1 MVANCELARM
11 LLISDAELEYGQG
24 QVFGR
29 WRFVLE
35 DLDRKTRFE
44 ATDWEPDMDLDRLQL
59 LTVIRG
65 LEELDQPSHVTVIT
79 TGKSVVHGVQFGL
92 AQWRDNQWM
101 WERFGE
107 MVPITDGDLWQRFDR
122 ANRIH
127 RIQCQLAT
135 AAAAGPLLQV
145 LPTLQP
151 AAIWGEAPRGMD
163 APRGIRERAG
173 KLARRLARIA
183 ASIAPV

>member
-1 MVANCELARM
+1 MVARCDLARM
-11 LLISDAELEYGQG
+11 LLISDAELEYSQG

-44 ATDWEPDMDLDRLQL
+44 ATDWEPDIELDRLQL

-65 LEELDQPSHVTVIT
+65 LEELDQPSHVTVVT
-79 TGKSVVHGVQFGL
+79 TGKSFVHGVQFGL
-92 AQWRDNQWM
+92 AQWRDNDWM

-107 MVPITDGDLWQRFDR
+107 MVPITDGDLWRRFER

-127 RIQCQLAT
+127 RIQCQAATATAT
-135 AAAAGPLLQV
+135 AALLPV
-145 LPTLQP
+145 QP
-151 AAIWGEAPRGMD
+151 AWTPADHGGVAPHGTD
-163 APRGIRERAG
+163 APWGIRERASRW
-173 KLARRLARIA
+173 ARRLARVA

>member
-11 LLISDAELEYGQG
+11 LLISNAELEYGQG

-29 WRFVLE
+29 WRFILE
-35 DLDRKTRFE
+35 DLDRRTRFE
-44 ATDWEPDMDLDRLQL
+44 ATDWEPDIELDRLHL

-65 LEELDQPSHVTVIT
+65 LEELDQPSQVTVLT
-79 TGKSVVHGVQFGL
+79 TGKSLVHGVQFGL
-92 AQWRDNQWM
+92 TQWRENGWM

-107 MVPITDGDLWQRFDR
+107 MAPITDGDLWRRFDR

-135 AAAAGPLLQV
+135 EAFAPSPWPV
-145 LPTLQP
+145 LSTLQP
-151 AAIWGEAPRGMD
+151 AERSGGALRGTD
-163 APRGIRERAG
+163 PPQGIRDRAG
-173 KLARRLARIA
+173 RLARRLARIA